1 MDPSTLEKRIYF
13 DSYFCVCVCV
23 ENPEKLFVCS
33 TTSLSSSSFAIIR
46 KHTENIP
53 PRITLKV
60 KCSGRSRCV
69 VDFTTSGVSF
79 GTRKSLAASLSCTGN
94 LLYNTEAH
102 NPEKR
107 EEEEEE
113 LVKI

>member
-1 MDPSTLEKRIYF
+1 
-13 DSYFCVCVCV
+13 
-23 ENPEKLFVCS
+23 
-33 TTSLSSSSFAIIR
+33 
-46 KHTENIP
+46 
-53 PRITLKV
+53 
-60 KCSGRSRCV
+60 